1 MGTAEVYMNTTICYA
16 ERSTWQQQQQHDG
29 HAHSAALAH
38 AHLG

>member
-16 ERSTWQQQQQHDG
+16 ERSTWQQQQHDG